1 VNLTRLLGMLT
12 LVTGSTLLL
21 SGPIIGQ
28 DLLVELAGENVAS
41 LRFICGA
48 AIVSGVLAVALG
60 IRDEREIHINST
72 DKRETR

>member
-12 LVTGSTLLL
+12 LVTGSILIL

-28 DLLVELAGENVAS
+28 DLLVELAGESAAS

-48 AIVSGVLAVALG
+48 AIVVGMLAVALG
-60 IRDEREIHINST
+60 IRDEREIHISST
-72 DKRETR
+72 DKRGIR

>member
-12 LVTGSTLLL
+12 FVTGSTLLL

-28 DLLVELAGENVAS
+28 DLLGELAGESVAS

-48 AIVSGVLAVALG
+48 AIVFGVLAVALG
-60 IRDEREIHINST
+60 IRDEREIHISST
-72 DKRETR
+72 DKRGIR